1 MRSFSVILS
10 SLMASDL
17 PSDRSSK
24 SKFPVSR
31 VIAILVLALA
41 LIGFLIPVLV
51 GNREERPLTSEVR
64 QELYADHSF
73 VKLSDGMVHYE
84 LSGPENGPLVVL
96 VHGFSAWSTIWNGV
110 TPELNAAGY
119 RVLRYD
125 LFGRGLSDRPSG
137 VKHNADL
144 YDRQLLELLD
154 TLKIRTPVN
163 LVGLSMGGA
172 ISVVFTARHPERV
185 QRLALLAPAGHPV
198 KLPFTA
204 KLVRMP
210 FIGEYI
216 MRLLGDRTVLQG
228 SEKSLYDAEKNWPGL
243 RELYLEQM
251 QFTGYRKALLQTLR
265 DYPLNDLDA
274 EYSKVGSYTMPVSVI
289 WGREDSIIRVEN
301 TERIKT
307 AIPRARIEVLEKAG
321 HIVVYEEPGRVVGP
335 LLAFLR
341 E

>member
-1 MRSFSVILS
+1 MRSFSAILS
-10 SLMASDL
+10 GLMASEL

-41 LIGFLIPVLV
+41 LIGCLIPVLV

-64 QELYADHSF
+64 QERYADRSF
-73 VKLSDGMVHYE
+73 VTLTDGMVHYE

-125 LFGRGLSDRPSG
+125 LFGRGLSDRPAN
-137 VKHNADL
+137 VRHNADL
-144 YDRQLLELLD
+144 YDRQLVELFDKLN
-154 TLKIRTPVN
+154 IRKPVN

-204 KLVRMP
+204 KLVRLP
-210 FIGEYI
+210 LIGEYI
-216 MRLLGDRTVLQG
+216 MRVLGDRTVLQG
-228 SEKSLYDAEKNWPGL
+228 SEKTLHYAEKNWPGL

-251 QFTGYRKALLQTLR
+251 QFTGYREALLQTLR
-265 DYPLNDLDA
+265 EYPLNDLGA
-274 EYSKVGSYTMPVSVI
+274 EYSEVGRYEMPVTVI
-289 WGREDSIIRVEN
+289 WGREDSIILVEN
-301 TERIKT
+301 TERIKA
-307 AIPRARIEVLEKAG
+307 AIPRVRIEVLENAG
-321 HIVVYEEPGRVVGP
+321 HIVVYEEPERVVGP

>member
-10 SLMASDL
+10 GLMTSEL
-17 PSDRSSK
+17 SSEKGSK

-31 VIAILVLALA
+31 VIAILFLALA
-41 LIGFLIPVLV
+41 LIGFVIPLLV
-51 GNREERPLTSEVR
+51 GNKEERPLTSEVR
-64 QELYADHSF
+64 QERYADRSF
-73 VKLSDGMVHYE
+73 VKLSDGIVHYE

-154 TLKIRTPVN
+154 KLNIRKPVN

-210 FIGEYI
+210 LIGEYI
-216 MRLLGDRTVLQG
+216 MRVLGDRTVLQG
-228 SEKSLYDAEKNWPGL
+228 SEKSLYNAEKNWPGL

-251 QFTGYRKALLQTLR
+251 QFTGYRQALLQTLR

-274 EYSKVGSYTMPVSVI
+274 EYSKVGSYTMPVTVI
-289 WGREDSIIRVEN
+289 WGREDSIILVEN
-301 TERIKT
+301 TERIKA

-321 HIVVYEEPGRVVGP
+321 HIVVYEEPERVVGP
-335 LLAFLR
+335 LLGLLR